1 MNKKMEI
8 IAAVDRNWG
17 IGYKNHLLFH
27 SKKDMSCFRQHTM
40 GNIVIM
46 GRKTLESFPGG
57 VPLSGRTNIVLARNG
72 LAEQTKEISS
82 GYISEDTGT
91 RLIPVRSVEEAR
103 EMAEDLPGKIYI
115 IGGGEIYQE
124 FLPLVST
131 AYITQFNAEKKADT
145 FFPDLAADPEWEQVS
160 ASEEFRE
167 EELSFRFYRYE
178 RFLPNKSRKM

>member
-1 MNKKMEI
+1 MQI

-17 IGYKNHLLFH
+17 IGYNNHLLFH

-57 VPLSGRTNIVLARNG
+57 APLSGRANIVLTRNG
-72 LAEQTKEISS
+72 LAEQTKEIGS
-82 GYISEDTGT
+82 GYTYENTGT
-91 RLIPVRSVEEAR
+91 RLVSAGSMEEAR
-103 EMAEDLPGKIYI
+103 KMAENLPGKIYI

-131 AYITQFNAEKKADT
+131 AYITQFEAEAKADT

-160 ASEEFRE
+160 VSEEYRE
-167 EELSFRFYRYE
+167 EELLFRFYCYE
-178 RFLPNKSRKM
+178 RFSSPG

>member
-1 MNKKMEI
+1 MKI

-17 IGYKNHLLFH
+17 IGYNNHLLFH

-57 VPLSGRTNIVLARNG
+57 APLSGRTNIVLTRNG
-72 LAEQTKEISS
+72 LADQTKVI
-82 GYISEDTGT
+82 GRGHTSEDTGT
-91 RLIPVRSVEEAR
+91 RLVPAGSVEEAR
-103 EMAEDLPGKIYI
+103 KLAENLPGKIYI

-131 AYITQFNAEKKADT
+131 AYITQFEAEAKAKADT

-160 ASEEFRE
+160 VSEEFRE
-167 EELSFRFYRYE
+167 EELLFRFYCYE
-178 RFLPNKSRKM
+178 RFSSPG

>member
-1 MNKKMEI
+1 MDKKMEI

-57 VPLSGRTNIVLARNG
+57 APLSGRTNIVLTRNG
-72 LAEQTKEISS
+72 LAEQTKEI
-82 GYISEDTGT
+82 GREYTSEDTGT
-91 RLIPVRSVEEAR
+91 RLVPAGSVEEAR
-103 EMAEDLPGKIYI
+103 EIAENFPGKIYI
-115 IGGGEIYQE
+115 IGGGEIYRE

-131 AYITQFNAEKKADT
+131 AYITQFEAERGADT
-145 FFPDLAADPEWEQVS
+145 FFPDLAADPEWEQASV
-160 ASEEFRE
+160 SEEFRE
-167 EELSFRFYRYE
+167 GELLFRFYRYE
-178 RFLPNKSRKM
+178 RCSSTG

>member
-1 MNKKMEI
+1 MDKKMEI

-17 IGYKNHLLFH
+17 IGYNNHLLFH

-57 VPLSGRTNIVLARNG
+57 APLSGRTNIVLTRNG
-72 LAEQTKEISS
+72 LAEQTKEIGS
-82 GYISEDTGT
+82 GNTSGDTGT
-91 RLIPVRSVEEAR
+91 RLVPAGSVEEAQKL
-103 EMAEDLPGKIYI
+103 AEDLPGKIYI
-115 IGGGEIYQE
+115 IGGGEIYRQ

-131 AYITQFNAEKKADT
+131 AYITQFEAERGADT

-160 ASEEFRE
+160 VSGESWEG
-167 EELSFRFYRYE
+167 ELSFRFYRYE
-178 RFLPNKSRKM
+178 RFPPNNSIKM

>member
-1 MNKKMEI
+1 MDKKMEI

-17 IGYKNHLLFH
+17 IGYNNHLLFH

-57 VPLSGRTNIVLARNG
+57 APLSGRTNIVLTRNG
-72 LAEQTKEISS
+72 LAEQTKEIGS
-82 GYISEDTGT
+82 GNTSGDTGT
-91 RLIPVRSVEEAR
+91 RLLTAGSVEEAQKL
-103 EMAEDLPGKIYI
+103 AEDLPGKIYI
-115 IGGGEIYQE
+115 IGGGEIYRQ

-131 AYITQFNAEKKADT
+131 AYITQFEAERGADT

-160 ASEEFRE
+160 VSGESWEG
-167 EELSFRFYRYE
+167 ELSFRFYRYE
-178 RFLPNKSRKM
+178 RFPPNNSFKM

>member
-1 MNKKMEI
+1 MDKKMQI

-17 IGYKNHLLFH
+17 IGYNNHLLFH

-57 VPLSGRTNIVLARNG
+57 APLSGRANIVLTRNG
-72 LAEQTKEISS
+72 LAEQTKEIGS
-82 GYISEDTGT
+82 GYTYENTGT
-91 RLIPVRSVEEAR
+91 RLVSAGSVEEAR
-103 EMAEDLPGKIYI
+103 KMAENLPGKIYI

-131 AYITQFNAEKKADT
+131 AYITQFEAEAKADT

-160 ASEEFRE
+160 VSEEFRE
-167 EELSFRFYRYE
+167 EELLFRFYCYE
-178 RFLPNKSRKM
+178 RNFL

>member
-1 MNKKMEI
+1 MQI

-17 IGYKNHLLFH
+17 IGYNNHLLFH
-27 SKKDMSCFRQHTM
+27 SKKDMSCFHQHTM

-57 VPLSGRTNIVLARNG
+57 APLSGRTNIVLTRNG
-72 LAEQTKEISS
+72 LAEQTKEIGS
-82 GYISEDTGT
+82 GYTYENTGT
-91 RLIPVRSVEEAR
+91 RLVSAGSMEEAR
-103 EMAEDLPGKIYI
+103 KMAENLPGKIYI

-131 AYITQFNAEKKADT
+131 AYITQFEAEAKADT

-160 ASEEFRE
+160 VSEEYRE
-167 EELSFRFYRYE
+167 EELLFRFYCYE
-178 RFLPNKSRKM
+178 RFSSPG

>member
-1 MNKKMEI
+1 MDKKMEI

-17 IGYKNHLLFH
+17 IGYNNHLLFH

-57 VPLSGRTNIVLARNG
+57 APLSGRTNIVLTRNG
-72 LAEQTKEISS
+72 LAEQTKEIGR
-82 GYISEDTGT
+82 GYTSEDTRT
-91 RLIPVRSVEEAR
+91 RLVPAGSVEEAR
-103 EMAEDLPGKIYI
+103 KLAEDLPGKIYI

-131 AYITQFNAEKKADT
+131 AYITQFEAEAKADT

-160 ASEEFRE
+160 VSEEFWE
-167 EELSFRFYRYE
+167 EELLFRFYCYD
-178 RFLPNKSRKM
+178 RFSSPG